1 MTAETFGGR
10 RPLLQIKFMFPT
22 QQAPPVE
29 DIELELL
36 FEGTF
41 RHYGFDFR
49 KYALSSLKR
58 RVRDFMQNQKI
69 ATISLLQDR
78 ILHDRLWL
86 ERFLYALSVNVSA
99 MFRDP
104 SFFRTFRKEVVP
116 LLRTYPFVRLWL
128 AGVSMG
134 EEVYSL
140 AILLQEEGIY
150 DRCRIYA
157 TDINDAVLKKAK
169 EGIYPM
175 ALMQTYT
182 NNYMKAGGTRSF
194 SDYSTAAYDHV
205 ILKSSLKD
213 NVVFAQH
220 NLASDASFNEFHVIL
235 CRNVMIY
242 FNTELQAHVHH
253 LLRESLVMFGVLG
266 LGAKETLRLTPH
278 EQSYEEIDHASRLYR
293 RIA

>member
-1 MTAETFGGR
+1 
-10 RPLLQIKFMFPT
+10 MFAAQP
-22 QQAPPVE
+22 ARSVE

-36 FEGTF
+36 LEGIF
-41 RHYGFDFR
+41 RQYGFDFR
-49 KYALSSLKR
+49 NYALSSLRR
-58 RVRDFMQNQKI
+58 RVLNFMRQESI
-69 ATISLLQDR
+69 GTISLLQDR
-78 ILHDRLWL
+78 ILHDHLWV

-104 SFFRTFRKEVVP
+104 HFYRTFRTEVVP
-116 LLRTYPFVRLWL
+116 LLRTYPFIRIWL

-140 AILLQEEGIY
+140 SILLQEEGIY

-169 EGIYPM
+169 EGIYPIE
-175 ALMQTYT
+175 LMQTYT
-182 NNYMKAGGTRSF
+182 NNYIKAGGIQAF
-194 SDYSTAAYDHV
+194 SDYYTAAYDRV
-205 ILKSSLKD
+205 ILKSSLRE

-220 NLASDASFNEFHVIL
+220 NLASDSSFNEFQVIL

-242 FNTELQAHVHH
+242 FNSQLQAHVHH
-253 LLRESLVMFGVLG
+253 LLHESLVMFGVLG
-266 LGAKETLRLTPH
+266 MGAKETLKFSPH
-278 EQSYEEIDHASRLYR
+278 EHEYEEIDHASRLYR

>member
-1 MTAETFGGR
+1 
-10 RPLLQIKFMFPT
+10 MFAAQP
-22 QQAPPVE
+22 ARSVE

-36 FEGTF
+36 LEGMF
-41 RHYGFDFR
+41 RQYGFDFR
-49 KYALSSLKR
+49 NYALSSLRR
-58 RVRDFMQNQKI
+58 RVSNFMRQESVG
-69 ATISLLQDR
+69 TISLLQDR
-78 ILHDRLWL
+78 ILHDHLWL

-104 SFFRTFRKEVVP
+104 HFYRTFRKEVVP
-116 LLRTYPFVRLWL
+116 LLRTYPFIRIWL

-140 AILLQEEGIY
+140 SILLQEEGIY

-169 EGIYPM
+169 EGIYPIE
-175 ALMQTYT
+175 LMQTYT
-182 NNYMKAGGTRSF
+182 NNYIKAGGIQAF
-194 SDYSTAAYDHV
+194 SDYYTAAYDRV
-205 ILKSSLKD
+205 ILKSSLRE

-220 NLASDASFNEFHVIL
+220 NLASDSSFNEFQVIL

-242 FNTELQAHVHH
+242 FNSQLQAHVHH
-253 LLRESLVMFGVLG
+253 LLHESLVMFGILG
-266 LGAKETLRLTPH
+266 MGAKETLKFSPH
-278 EQSYEEIDHASRLYR
+278 EHEYEEIDHASRLYR

>member
-1 MTAETFGGR
+1 MSAVRQES
-10 RPLLQIKFMFPT
+10 QS
-22 QQAPPVE
+22 VE
-29 DIELELL
+29 EIELALL
-36 FEGTF
+36 LEGIY
-41 RHYGFDFR
+41 RQYGFDFR
-49 KYALSSLKR
+49 NYALASLRR
-58 RVRDFMQNQKI
+58 RVWNFMRNEDI
-69 ATISLLQDR
+69 ASISLLQDR
-78 ILHDRLWL
+78 ILHEGGWL

-104 SFFRTFRKEVVP
+104 HFYRVFRKEVVP
-116 LLRTYPFVRLWL
+116 LLKTYPFVRIWQ

-140 AILLQEEGIY
+140 AILLQEEGLY

-169 EGIYPM
+169 DGIYPIE
-175 ALMQTYT
+175 LMQTYT
-182 NNYMKAGGTRSF
+182 NNYIRAGGTRSF
-194 SDYSTAAYDHV
+194 SDYYTAAYDRV
-205 ILKSSLKD
+205 ILKTSLRD

-242 FNTELQAHVHH
+242 FNTDLQAHVHK
-253 LLRESLVMFGVLG
+253 LLHDSLVMFGVLG
-266 LGAKETLRLTPH
+266 LGAKETLKFSPN
-278 EQSYEEIDHASRLYR
+278 EYSYEEIDGAARLYR

>member
-1 MTAETFGGR
+1 MSALEH
-10 RPLLQIKFMFPT
+10 QS
-22 QQAPPVE
+22 ASVE
-29 DIELELL
+29 AIELDLML
-36 FEGTF
+36 EGIY

-49 KYALSSLKR
+49 NYAMSSLRR
-58 RVRDFMQNQKI
+58 RVWNFIREEHVGS
-69 ATISLLQDR
+69 ISLLQDR
-78 ILHDRLWL
+78 ILHNHAWF

-104 SFFRTFRKEVVP
+104 HFYRVFRQEVVP
-116 LLRTYPFVRLWL
+116 LLKTYPFIRIWL

-140 AILLQEEGIY
+140 AILLLEEGIY

-175 ALMQTYT
+175 DQMQMQTYT
-182 NNYMKAGGTRSF
+182 NNYIKAGGTRSF
-194 SDYSTAAYDHV
+194 SDYYTAAYDRV
-205 ILKSSLKD
+205 ILKSSLRD

-220 NLASDASFNEFHVIL
+220 NLATDASFNEFHVIL

-242 FNTELQAHVHH
+242 FNSELQAHVHD
-253 LLRESLVMFGVLG
+253 LLHGSLVMFGILG
-266 LGAKETLRLTPH
+266 IGAKETLKFTPH
-278 EQSYEEIDHASRLYR
+278 GHAYEEIDNTARLYR
-293 RIA
+293 RIG